1 MNAAHVHLSAH
12 SAGVSP
18 MKAVRR
24 CSETVRRLE
33 IIVCGLLLVA
43 ALALAGGADARVT
56 TSAGA
61 AQVAARYIVLYD
73 NSVGDVAAATVRR
86 ERSRGFRA
94 ALRYS
99 RAVKGFAATLTA
111 QQADSLRAD
120 ANVAS
125 VTEDRIVTAAATVP
139 LAAGE
144 PLPPTGVRRVGMAT
158 AVTARER
165 SSVNVAVIDS
175 GIDLDH
181 PDLDAVDGRN
191 CVTPGAPAEDDN
203 GHGTH
208 VAGTIAARNDGAG
221 VVGVAPGTRVVAVKV
236 LDAEGSGAMSQVI
249 CGIDWVTGTL
259 SDASA
264 ANDVRVANMS
274 LGASG
279 PPVRSCAATDDPMH
293 RAICASTA
301 AGVTYV
307 AAAGNSG
314 WDFDYAQEPD
324 VPAAYPQVL
333 TVTAMSDSDG
343 RPGGLGPSCSS
354 ADDTYA
360 GYSNFA
366 LTEAAADHTIA
377 APGSCIRSTWP
388 GGGHRTLSGTSMAA
402 PHVAGAVALCLGEAG
417 ARGPCADLAPAEII
431 SRLRADAQSRAA
443 ADGGYGFGG
452 DPLRVSGSLYF
463 GHLIAPRAPLPVV
476 SLTAP
481 AHGSTTADSTPTFS
495 GLAGDGDGDAALLDV
510 DVFAGS
516 TVDGAAVRRLTAT
529 RTAGTWSVTLPAE
542 AALGAG
548 IYTVHARQRARNG
561 EEATS
566 APHTFTITADPAIA
580 LPADEPRSTSSAV
593 PPPSAD
599 APAANPIATS
609 PPVEQQHARTLPAKD
624 AAKLQVQRAQVRAGQ
639 RMLEVLA
646 PITGRASGAITVT
659 FQAGGTRTRFSQ
671 AIRTGSDRLRI
682 LRSISGAQARSGT
695 GIVTLGYPGNE
706 RTRPQEVRLRA
717 AARAAQLVAQRPRIG
732 GGRLR
737 ARGTVTS
744 RARGVVRVQLDW
756 SRGGRGQRHD
766 VNARIRDGRWQ
777 LDSPLPADVRSD
789 IAARD
794 GTLHSYVLFT
804 GYEPRRIR
812 GEMRSFEVLG
822 AP

>member
-1 MNAAHVHLSAH
+1 ML
-12 SAGVSP
+12 
-18 MKAVRR
+18 
-24 CSETVRRLE
+24 ETVGRLQ
-33 IIVCGLLLVA
+33 IILCGLLLVA
-43 ALALAGGADARVT
+43 GPAFAGGVDARAST
-56 TSAGA
+56 GIRSAPA
-61 AQVAARYIVLYD
+61 AGQYIVLYD
-73 NSVGDVAAATVRR
+73 DSVDDAHAATARR

-99 RAVKGFAATLTA
+99 RAVKGFAATLTD
-111 QQADSLRAD
+111 QQAERLRAD
-120 ANVAS
+120 PSVAS
-125 VTEDRIVTAAATVP
+125 VTEDRVVTAAATVP
-139 LAAGE
+139 LEAGE
-144 PLPPTGVRRVGMAT
+144 PPPPTGVRRIGMAT
-158 AVTARER
+158 SVTARER

-181 PDLDAVDGRN
+181 PDLEAVDGRN
-191 CVTPGAPAEDDN
+191 CVAPGSPAEDDN

-208 VAGTIAARNDGAG
+208 VAGTIGARNDGAG

-236 LDAEGSGAMSQVI
+236 LDAEGSGAMSVVI

-264 ANDVRVANMS
+264 TNDVAVANMS

-279 PPVRSCAATDDPMH
+279 PPVRSCAATSDPMH

-333 TVTAMSDSDG
+333 TVAAMSDSDG

-366 LTEAAADHTIA
+366 LTEAAAAHTIA

-388 GGGHRTLSGTSMAA
+388 GAGHRTLSGTSMAA

-417 ARGPCADLAPAEII
+417 ARGPCANLAPAEII
-431 SRLRADAQSRAA
+431 SRFRADAQSRADT
-443 ADGGYGFGG
+443 DGGYGFSG
-452 DPLRVSGSLYF
+452 DPSRLSGSLYF
-463 GHLIAPRAPLPVV
+463 GHLVAPRAPLPVV

-481 AHGSTTADSTPTFS
+481 VHGGTIADSTPTFS

-516 TVDGAAVRRLTAT
+516 TVERAAVRRLTAT

-548 IYTVHARQRARNG
+548 IYTAHVRQRAG
-561 EEATS
+561 DGDEATS
-566 APHTFTITADPAIA
+566 TPHTFTITPDPAIA
-580 LPADEPRSTSSAV
+580 MPADEPKSTSGAV

-599 APAANPIATS
+599 APAASPTAT
-609 PPVEQQHARTLPAKD
+609 PTPVDQQRPVPAKD

-646 PITGRASGAITVT
+646 PITGRASGSITVT
-659 FQAGGTRTRFSQ
+659 FQAGGSRTRFSQ
-671 AIRTGSDRLRI
+671 AIRAGSDRLRI

-695 GIVTLGYPGNE
+695 GIVTLSYPGNE

-717 AARAAQLVAQRPRIG
+717 AARAAQLVAQRPQIG

-766 VNARIRDGRWQ
+766 VNARIRNGRWQ

-789 IAARD
+789 IALRD

>member
-1 MNAAHVHLSAH
+1 MQ
-12 SAGVSP
+12 
-18 MKAVRR
+18 AVRR
-24 CSETVRRLE
+24 CSETVGRLRV
-33 IIVCGLLLVA
+33 IVCGLLLVA
-43 ALALAGGADARVT
+43 GLAFAGGVDARASTGVRGAQA
-56 TSAGA
+56 AGE
-61 AQVAARYIVLYD
+61 YIVLYD
-73 NSVGDVAAATVRR
+73 NSVGDAAAATVRR

-111 QQADSLRAD
+111 QQVERLRAD

-125 VTEDRIVTAAATVP
+125 VTEDRVVTAAATVP

-144 PLPPTGVRRVGMAT
+144 PLPPTGVRRIGMAT
-158 AVTARER
+158 SVTARER

-175 GIDLDH
+175 GIDLEH
-181 PDLDAVDGRN
+181 PDLDTVDGHN
-191 CVTPGAPAEDDN
+191 CVTPGTPAEDDN

-208 VAGTIAARNDGAG
+208 VAGTIGARNDGAG

-236 LDAEGSGAMSQVI
+236 LDAEGSGAMSRVI

-264 ANDVRVANMS
+264 SNDVRVANMS

-279 PPVRSCAATDDPMH
+279 PPVRSCAATSDPMH
-293 RAICASTA
+293 EAICGSTA

-343 RPGGLGPSCSS
+343 RAGGLGASCSS

-366 LTEAAADHTIA
+366 LTEDAAAHTIA

-431 SRLRADAQSRAA
+431 SRLRGDAQARATTDA
-443 ADGGYGFGG
+443 GYGFGG
-452 DPLRVSGSLYF
+452 DPSRLSGSLYF
-463 GHLIAPRAPLPVV
+463 GHLVAPRAPLPVV

-481 AHGSTTADSTPTFS
+481 AHGSTSADSTPRFS

-529 RTAGTWSVTLPAE
+529 RTAGAWSVTLPAE
-542 AALGAG
+542 AALSAG
-548 IYTVHARQRARNG
+548 VYTARARQRAGNG
-561 EEATS
+561 DEATS
-566 APHTFTITADPAIA
+566 APHAFTITADRVIA
-580 LPADEPRSTSSAV
+580 LPADEPKSTSSAV
-593 PPPSAD
+593 APPSAE
-599 APAANPIATS
+599 APAATP
-609 PPVEQQHARTLPAKD
+609 PPVDQQRTVPVKD
-624 AAKLQVQRAQVRAGQ
+624 AAKLQVQRAQVRASQ
-639 RMLEVLA
+639 RMLEVVA
-646 PITGRASGAITVT
+646 PITSRASGAITVT

-671 AIRTGSDRLRI
+671 AIRAGSDRLRI
-682 LRSISGAQARSGT
+682 LRAISGAQARAGT

-717 AARAAQLVAQRPRIG
+717 AARAAQLVAQRPQIG

-737 ARGTVTS
+737 TRGTVTS

-766 VNARIRDGRWQ
+766 VNARIRNGRWH
-777 LDSPLPADVRSD
+777 LDSPLPADVRRE